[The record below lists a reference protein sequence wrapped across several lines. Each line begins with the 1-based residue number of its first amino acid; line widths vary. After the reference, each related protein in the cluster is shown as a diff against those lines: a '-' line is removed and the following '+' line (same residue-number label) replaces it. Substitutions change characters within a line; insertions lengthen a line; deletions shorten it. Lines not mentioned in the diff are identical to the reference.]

1 MGLATVKRDK
11 YSVFNFLNF
20 SNPSEPAAWDR
31 STQDSTPSTSANQNQ
46 ASGTNQNQDSSE
58 TRESVVDKAL
68 NKGKAMKSIFSHLM
82 ATENE
87 TQKAT
92 KPVSFQV
99 KSSSANKKKEFKSIF
114 SHLDEEQCD
123 KAKEKIS
130 KSVDDK
136 TGGGADGQVG
146 EIISS
151 GSTKEQAITDENKV
165 SHRCYFKFLYLK
177 KYFNSC
183 TKLFKFLTKID
194 LHLYFYIVCIFVFRI
209 ISG

>member
-46 ASGTNQNQDSSE
+46 TSATNQNPDSSE
-58 TRESVVDKAL
+58 TSESVVDKAL

-82 ATENE
+82 DTENE

-99 KSSSANKKKEFKSIF
+99 KSSNKKKEFKSIF
-114 SHLDEEQCD
+114 SHLEEEEPRV
-123 KAKEKIS
+123 KATEKSS
-130 KSVDDK
+130 KSVDVK
-136 TGGGADGQVG
+136 TAGGTDGQVR

-151 GSTKEQAITDENKV
+151 SSAKEQEIINENEV
-165 SHRCYFKFLYLK
+165 SHRCYFKFLFLK

-183 TKLFKFLTKID
+183 T
-194 LHLYFYIVCIFVFRI
+194 
-209 ISG
+209 